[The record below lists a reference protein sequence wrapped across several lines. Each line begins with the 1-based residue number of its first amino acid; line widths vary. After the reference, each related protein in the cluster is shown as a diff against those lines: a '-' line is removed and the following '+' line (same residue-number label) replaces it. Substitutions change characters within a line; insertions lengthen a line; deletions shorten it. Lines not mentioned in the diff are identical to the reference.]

1 MNSFKRIGLLL
12 LLAGLY
18 LQPSCSK
25 AQEFGVSFSFFM
37 PRNGYFSTP
46 VSPLSL
52 RGIGFDLNRF
62 VSIESGFTLYR
73 IPGMNVTGMA
83 FETEEPVM
91 GPFFSFLVPL
101 DLVLTFGSQ
110 TSYFSLKGG
119 GFSYINFDNRVN
131 YGNLDRALV
140 DYTGLEVV
148 NSQVQFQNNF
158 GLGYHFGVEYT
169 FFINRQVGLTFG
181 GEYFVGSSKLALA
194 GSYTGVSSAGALET
208 TPIDYPDSR
217 LDFTGLELSIG
228 VIFSP

>member
-1 MNSFKRIGLLL
+1 MISLNRIGLLL
-12 LLAGLY
+12 LLAGLL
-18 LQPSCSK
+18 LQPSHSK

-62 VSIESGFTLYR
+62 VSIETGFTLYR
-73 IPGMNVTGMA
+73 IPGMNVTGMP
-83 FETEEPVM
+83 FDSKEPIM

-110 TSYFSLKGG
+110 SNYFSLKGG
-119 GFSYINFDNRVN
+119 GFTYINFDNRVN

-140 DYTGLEVV
+140 DFTGLEVV
-148 NSQVQFQNNF
+148 NSQVQFQNNL
-158 GLGYHFGVEYT
+158 GLGYHFGAEYT
-169 FFINRQVGLTFG
+169 FYVNQQFGLAFG
-181 GEYFVGSSKLALA
+181 AEYFVGGSKLAFV
-194 GSYTGVSSAGALET
+194 GSYTGASTAGGLESQ
-208 TPIDYPDSR
+208 PIDYPDSR
-217 LDFTGLELSIG
+217 LDFAGLELSIS